1 MSEKKSLGQS
11 LKRFVGR
18 LGSDSQ
24 LLRDRTLD
32 SGESAGRT
40 SGPSNAATPT
50 TANLTP
56 LLHIPRTAGTLSD
69 SQPPE
74 EVPPTRAPTT
84 SAQSTSPHSR
94 FGLFPLTAAFS
105 EEELRQDGV
114 DIVAIHGIAG
124 DYETTWTHP
133 EGALWLKDFLPND
146 LPVPTRVFSFGYDAQ
161 VKFSMSKAR
170 LDDFAR
176 LLLQAL
182 NRVRRGKV
190 YLLNFTLTVEERS
203 IWWRKF
209 TNDTSVSAIKTLG
222 VHLP

>member
-1 MSEKKSLGQS
+1 MSERKRLGQS

-24 LLRDRTLD
+24 LLRDGTLD
-32 SGESAGRT
+32 PGKSAGET
-40 SGPSNAATPT
+40 SGPSNAATST
-50 TANLTP
+50 
-56 LLHIPRTAGTLSD
+56 RTAGTLSD

-74 EVPPTRAPTT
+74 EPPPTKAPTT
-84 SAQSTSPHSR
+84 SAQSTSPQSR
-94 FGLFPLTAAFS
+94 SGLFPLTTALS

-114 DIVAIHGIAG
+114 DIVAIHGITG
-124 DYETTWTHP
+124 DYERTWTHP

-182 NRVRRGKV
+182 NRARRGKV
-190 YLLNFTLTVEERS
+190 YLLNSALIVEERS

-209 TNDTSVSAIKTLG
+209 Y
-222 VHLP
+222 